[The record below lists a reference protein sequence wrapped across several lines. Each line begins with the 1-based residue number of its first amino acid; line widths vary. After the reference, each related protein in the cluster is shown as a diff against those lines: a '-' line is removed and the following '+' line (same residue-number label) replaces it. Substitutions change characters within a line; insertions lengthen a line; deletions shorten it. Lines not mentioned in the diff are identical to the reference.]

1 MGSFMER
8 GIVVKNRT
16 SAQERSRVTVR
27 KYAIVIFIITLK
39 IKLYYMQRRVSLA
52 ALLFHSL

>member
-1 MGSFMER
+1 MER